1 MDNRLKMALHFS
13 NYMATLNNQRRI
25 LKEKFKNDTTY
36 YFNGGQFLITRELI
50 VYVQQLCNQ
59 GKETEVLIDENY
71 IPVNVAPLQN
81 FLEVITEKY
90 NIAVSQYFTEYETL
104 RKNRSVEKLVEH
116 E

>member
-1 MDNRLKMALHFS
+1 
-13 NYMATLNNQRRI
+13 MATLNNQRRI

-36 YFNGGQFLITRELI
+36 YFNGGQFLINRELI
-50 VYVQQLCNQ
+50 VYVQQLCSQ
-59 GKETEVLIDENY
+59 GKDNEVLIDENH
-71 IPVNVAPLQN
+71 IPVKVAPLQN

-90 NIAVSQYFTEYETL
+90 NNAVSQYFTEYETL

>member
-36 YFNGGQFLITRELI
+36 YFNGGQFTIDRSLI
-50 VYVQQLCNQ
+50 VYVKDLCDQNIT
-59 GKETEVLIDENY
+59 ETILIDDSQNP
-71 IPVNVAPLQN
+71 IQVSPLSN
-81 FLEVITEKY
+81 FLEVITDKY
-90 NIAVSQYFTEYETL
+90 NQATATYFAEYDAL
-104 RKNRSVEKLVEH
+104 RKNRSVEKLVEY